1 MWRAIYLAKLPGAE
15 KRVRVFSDWV
25 LDLAFP
31 RDIVMTEPEEP
42 ATAREPVSSER
53 SG

>member
-1 MWRAIYLAKLPGAE
+1 MLWRAIYLAKLPGAE

-31 RDIVMTEPEEP
+31 RDIVMTEPEE
-42 ATAREPVSSER
+42 AAREPVSAER
-53 SG
+53 SR